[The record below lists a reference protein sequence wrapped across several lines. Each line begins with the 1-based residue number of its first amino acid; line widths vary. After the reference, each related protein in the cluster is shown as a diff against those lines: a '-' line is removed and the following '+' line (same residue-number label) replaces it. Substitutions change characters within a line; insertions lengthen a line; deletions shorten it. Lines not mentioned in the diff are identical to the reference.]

1 MTPVEQA
8 KAFIAAY
15 EAERDDGAFTS
26 IYRAQASEIMQ
37 ALLRHIDAN
46 EAIYRVRTASL
57 DEALAVIADGGI
69 PGQLSFIE
77 EDQ

>member
-8 KAFIAAY
+8 RAFIALFGGNPTVAD
-15 EAERDDGAFTS
+15 AVG
-26 IYRAQASEIMQ
+26 IMQ
-37 ALLRHIDAN
+37 ALLRHIDATD
-46 EAIYRVRTASL
+46 AFYRVRTASL